1 MQNYKKMGRNKG
13 QMKSNKVEI
22 ACNRKKNNNNKT
34 SIVANCIENLLYAAH
49 N

>member
-1 MQNYKKMGRNKG
+1 MQNYKKMSRNKG

-22 ACNRKKNNNNKT
+22 ACNRKKNRNKT
-34 SIVANCIENLLYAAH
+34 ITVANFIENLLSAAH